1 MSFFNKPGA
10 KRWSLGARALS
21 EKLAKEFLLELTTA
35 CENFIEEEKRSTV
48 EEEDVKIAL
57 IDLAKK
63 LGDQRIQLS
72 SAKFTHKELIN
83 SIRVLKDRMEKRIK
97 EKA

>member
-1 MSFFNKPGA
+1 MSFFNKPGS

-21 EKLAKEFLLELTTA
+21 EKLAKEFLAELTTA
-35 CENFIEEEKRSTV
+35 SEGFIEEEKRTTV

-63 LGDQRIQLS
+63 LGDQRIQLTS
-72 SAKFTHKELIN
+72 GKFTQKELIS
-83 SIRVLKDRMEKRIK
+83 SIRVLKDRMEKRHK